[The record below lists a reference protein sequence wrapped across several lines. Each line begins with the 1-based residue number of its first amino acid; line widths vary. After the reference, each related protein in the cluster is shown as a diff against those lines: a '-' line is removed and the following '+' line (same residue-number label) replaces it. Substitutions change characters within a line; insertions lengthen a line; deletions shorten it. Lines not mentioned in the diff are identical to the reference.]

1 MTFSHRDT
9 GTPERLWRDALADH
23 GPAPLAF
30 EQSFLADADHLLV
43 VAAHPDDETLGAS
56 GALAL
61 ASAAGVSTTV
71 LVATSGEASHPA
83 SPTYAAEELGHL
95 REDETATAVSA
106 LAPDAELLFTR
117 YRDGRLTEVIAS
129 LADDIERMLR
139 PGAKT
144 VLLSPWACDQH
155 PDHAA
160 AARAT
165 AIVAARRGL
174 TVLAYPIWLW
184 HWARPDDGSVPWD
197 DLVALELPAEIAAA
211 KRTALRAHRSQVQP
225 LSDEPGDEVLL
236 DEPMLSHFERE
247 AEYFV
252 TVRVPSRATDASG
265 GAGASS
271 GSRASGPGTATGAG
285 AAAASSPVSAR
296 ASGAGPR
303 RGAATT
309 PTDADTDT
317 DTDSEPVPQLDVVGS
332 ALVAA
337 RAAATADHFDGLH
350 QAASD
355 PWGFESRWYEE
366 RKRGILLSTLPER
379 RFRRTLEVGCSTGVL
394 SRELAERTSEA
405 FLGLDI
411 SSVALER
418 ARDRTADLDHA
429 RFARAFVP
437 EEWPEERFDLVVV
450 SEVGYYLDDHELE
463 RLVDR
468 TIAST
473 RASVSRPDDRGGL
486 VVCCHWRHP
495 VEGRLFSGDRVHD
508 AFRVRRELEV
518 LAHHLEEDF
527 VLDVFEHPRPGSAG
541 PTGHARSV
549 AAREGIV

>member
-1 MTFSHRDT
+1 MTFSHRDS
-9 GTPERLWRDALADH
+9 GTPEPLWRDALAER

-30 EQSFLADADHLLV
+30 AQSVLAEADHLLV

-61 ASAAGVSTTV
+61 ASAAGLSTTV
-71 LVATSGEASHPA
+71 LVATSGEASHPD
-83 SPTYAAEELGHL
+83 SPTHPAESLGHL

-117 YRDGRLTEVIAS
+117 FPDGRLAELIS
-129 LADDIERMLR
+129 PLADDIERMLR
-139 PGAKT
+139 PGART
-144 VLLSPWACDQH
+144 VLLCPWAGDGH
-155 PDHAA
+155 PDHSA

-184 HWARPDDGSVPWD
+184 HWARPDDGTVPWD
-197 DLVALELPAEIAAA
+197 DLTALALPAEVVEA
-211 KRTALRAHRSQVQP
+211 KRGALREHRSQVEP
-225 LSDEPGDEVLL
+225 LSDAPGDEVLL
-236 DEPMLSHFERE
+236 DAPMLAHFERD

-252 TVRVPSRATDASG
+252 TVRVPSRATGASG
-265 GAGASS
+265 TGVGTPADTGV
-271 GSRASGPGTATGAG
+271 GTPASGIAPGLRAVRSP
-285 AAAASSPVSAR
+285 AAAS
-296 ASGAGPR
+296 
-303 RGAATT
+303 RGAADPSDPT
-309 PTDADTDT
+309 PPDDD
-317 DTDSEPVPQLDVVGS
+317 PVPELDVVGS
-332 ALVAA
+332 ALAAA
-337 RAAATADHFDGLH
+337 RAAAASDHFDGVH
-350 QAASD
+350 QSASD

-366 RKRGILLSTLPER
+366 RKRGILLATLPER
-379 RFRRTLEVGCSTGVL
+379 RVRRTLEVGCSTGVL
-394 SRELAERTSEA
+394 SRELAARTSEA

-411 SSVALER
+411 SSVALDR
-418 ARDRTADLDHA
+418 ARARNADLAHA
-429 RFARAFVP
+429 RFERAFVP
-437 EEWPEERFDLVVV
+437 EEWPEERFDLVVI
-450 SEVGYYLDDHELE
+450 SEIGYYLDDHELE

-468 TIAST
+468 SIAST

-508 AFRVRRELEV
+508 AFRVRRELEL

-527 VLDVFEHPRPGSAG
+527 VLDVFEHPRPGASGASGAAG
-541 PTGHARSV
+541 PAGHARSV